1 MKLCKKYKI
10 EIHSEAFATG
20 YGNEDVLT
28 VNADADP
35 TVLLEEASLML
46 AGAVE
51 YYAAV
56 PAHCEMDVVAVTAL
70 KTAKAFIDSVVIR
83 EIGK

>member
-1 MKLCKKYKI
+1 MKRKKI
-10 EIHSEAFATG
+10 EIYSTAFATG
-20 YGNEDVLT
+20 YGTENIVS
-28 VNADADP
+28 VNPNADPAI
-35 TVLLEEASLML
+35 LLEEASLML

-51 YYAAV
+51 YYSAI
-56 PAHCEMDVVAVTAL
+56 PAENDMDVVAVSAL